1 VFGFRESQIVST
13 EAEDDMRAM
22 TTHLIARVLALGGSY
37 YLPYRLHA
45 SREQFRQAYPRL
57 DEFVEAKRRYDPR
70 LRFRNALWDTYL
82 A

>member
-1 VFGFRESQIVST
+1 LLSPLPFLSGLHPVIH
-13 EAEDDMRAM
+13 
-22 TTHLIARVLALGGSY
+22 TTGSASVDRIALGGSY

-45 SREQFRQAYPRL
+45 TREQMRSAYPRL
-57 DEFVEAKRRYDPR
+57 DEFVAAKRRTDPQ